1 MRYAKAA
8 LLTGLL
14 KLDASDRF
22 GLVAFDHDQN
32 WWTGAAGRRPPF
44 QAPCIVQQQLQLP
57 ADAFLLLLLFIQ
69 QSLSQLCVTCVP
81 ALQIAWCMRRPKT
94 SAHACCG

>member
-1 MRYAKAA
+1 MLRAALLCFAVLCCALLWTGEPMRYAKAA

-32 WWTGAAGRRPPF
+32 WWTGATGRLPLPSSLLSAGPMEI
-44 QAPCIVQQQLQLP
+44 C
-57 ADAFLLLLLFIQ
+57 
-69 QSLSQLCVTCVP
+69 SNS
-81 ALQIAWCMRRPKT
+81 
-94 SAHACCG
+94 